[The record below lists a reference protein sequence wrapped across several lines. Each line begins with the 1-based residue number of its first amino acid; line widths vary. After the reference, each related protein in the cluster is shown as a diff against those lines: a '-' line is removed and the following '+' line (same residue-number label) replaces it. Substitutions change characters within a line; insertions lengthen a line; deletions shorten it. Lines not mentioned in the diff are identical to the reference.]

1 LVNNVDAD
9 TARLI
14 DLEPYT
20 TQDFRKDMDR
30 VTAGRSDP
38 ALSRVLTQDSNG
50 TIKWL
55 WKNGIRSQLS
65 FNRQAYKVMVASSSG
80 AAWRSKRETIAVIS
94 TSNREVDGLF
104 CVGEIARR
112 TILWQLFRWQWI
124 DFRSSLWTESR
135 EGNCGGSGEA
145 VSDAVR
151 SKCVVSEGQK
161 PAPLAYTIMDRWS
174 VSYCQCAIL
183 CLR

>member
-1 LVNNVDAD
+1 VLIDKCPSEWAGGNSFFSPGAFRTVHNGPGDLLPLVNNVDAD

-65 FNRQAYKVMVASSSG
+65 FNRQAYKVDGRFKFWGGMALKTGDNRSHIYVQQGGRRSLLC
-80 AAWRSKRETIAVIS
+80 WR
-94 TSNREVDGLF
+94 N
-104 CVGEIARR
+104 
-112 TILWQLFRWQWI
+112 
-124 DFRSSLWTESR
+124 
-135 EGNCGGSGEA
+135 
-145 VSDAVR
+145 
-151 SKCVVSEGQK
+151 
-161 PAPLAYTIMDRWS
+161 
-174 VSYCQCAIL
+174 
-183 CLR
+183 